1 MNLEKKLILNIK
13 SSLEELNREAYGERR
28 HGNKELPPNLFHFK
42 RYFENLFDAI
52 YNLSRI
58 EGQKYITQEDIRS
71 IYDVEREIS
80 GDLSYYIEA
89 KKPFSEI
96 SEECYLKIIGSLS
109 CIIEKIKN
117 L

>member
-1 MNLEKKLILNIK
+1 MKSEKELLQIIK
-13 SSLEELNREAYGERR
+13 DNLEELRKEAYGERR

-71 IYDVEREIS
+71 IYDVERGIS
-80 GDLSYYIEA
+80 EDLSYYIEA

-96 SEECYLKIIGSLS
+96 SEECYLKILRSLS
-109 CIIEKIKN
+109 SIIE
-117 L
+117 LD